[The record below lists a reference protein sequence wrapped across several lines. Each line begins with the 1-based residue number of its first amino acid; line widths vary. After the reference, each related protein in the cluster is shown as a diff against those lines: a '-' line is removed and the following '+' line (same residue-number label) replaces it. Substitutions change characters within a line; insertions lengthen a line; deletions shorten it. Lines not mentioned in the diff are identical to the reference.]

1 MKKFELL
8 NIIRNGGATLDG
20 DGRAVHYARG
30 YQVSRRDCYVLD
42 VSNVGAILRA
52 VNRLLRYGKAGD
64 FVGVWVDGGRAYID
78 ISERVDRLSDAIRV
92 GIERGQKSIYD
103 WCCDRCITLEA

>member
-8 NIIRNGGATLDG
+8 KIIRDGGATLNG
-20 DGRAVHYARG
+20 DGFPVHYSRG

-42 VSNVGAILRA
+42 VSNVGRILRA
-52 VNRLLRYGKAGD
+52 VNRLLRRSKAGD
-64 FVGVWVDGGRAYID
+64 FVGVWIDGGRAYID
-78 ISERVDRLSDAIRV
+78 ISERVERLGDAIRV
-92 GIERGQKSIYD
+92 GLERKQKSIYD